1 MIPNLTLGQLSKL
14 PKWAREYLVD
24 LELEVG
30 RLTRRKEELEEER
43 VTNLGAERN
52 ARVTWEFL
60 MEGEHGLPKY
70 ANVRFHISRERG
82 MYVTMRWNE
91 SEQMIDINASDPIV
105 IRPIASNSVL
115 LTIRER

>member
-1 MIPNLTLGQLSKL
+1 MIPKLTLGQLSKL

-43 VTNLGAERN
+43 VTNLGAESN
-52 ARVTWEFL
+52 ARMTWELL

-82 MYVTMRWNE
+82 SYITMRWND
-91 SEQMIDINASDPIV
+91 SDGMIDINGSDPIV
-105 IRPIASNSVL
+105 IQPIASNAIYM
-115 LTIRER
+115 TTRER